1 MKRNAKGEITELSHD
16 AWPGF
21 RPAFLVIL
29 AVSVLYLGTILYN
42 SFKHLSH

>member
-1 MKRNAKGEITELSHD
+1 MKRNEKGQITELSHD

-21 RPAFLVIL
+21 RPAFLIIL
-29 AVSVLYLGTILYN
+29 AVSSLYLAIILYN